1 MATKTDAGATEWA
14 IDDEVFRLRQWGTD
28 IIYLLPRPP
37 ITELDV
43 GAAEDCALCLVDESN
58 RVSRRHARIQRESA
72 GWVVHDLGSKN
83 GIRFDGMRRA
93 MQLLQPGIEL
103 GLGGL
108 TLIAESRRFAE
119 LRSFLARLL
128 GWGVDQLATV
138 DLALRALRLA
148 VASRSPLALCGDGD
162 LVPIAQAIHRH
173 TLGGDRPFILCD
185 PRRRAPDATVRT
197 AENIQ
202 PALAALVA
210 AQGGSLCVWSKRL
223 PRDFAQVR
231 AALRTQNVR
240 VQLIVCMQDPGD
252 GQAFEATRISIPPL
266 KTRVRELPR
275 IIDEYAAEALT
286 SLSVDVRI
294 TAADRAWIASC
305 SASSLPEIEKGTRRI
320 VAVRHTGGNI
330 TAAAEMLGMSAVAL
344 RAWIGR
350 RELPGSH

>member
-1 MATKTDAGATEWA
+1 MATKTDASATEWA

-28 IIYLLPRPP
+28 IIHLLPRPP
-37 ITELDV
+37 ITELEV
-43 GAAEDCALCLVDESN
+43 GSAEECALCLVDESN

-83 GIRFDGMRRA
+83 GIRLDGARQPML
-93 MQLLQPGIEL
+93 LLQPGIEL
-103 GLGGL
+103 GIGGL
-108 TLIAESRRFAE
+108 TLLAESRRSAE
-119 LRSFLARLL
+119 LRGFLARLL
-128 GWGVDQLATV
+128 GWGTDQLVTV

-148 VASRSPLALCGDGD
+148 VANRSPLALCGDGD
-162 LVPIAQAIHRH
+162 LVPIARAIHRH
-173 TLGGDRPFILCD
+173 TLGDDRPFILCD

-202 PALAALVA
+202 PAFDALVA

-231 AALRTQNVR
+231 GELRTQSVR
-240 VQLIVCMQDPGD
+240 VQLIVCMQDQGD
-252 GQAFEATRISIPPL
+252 GLAFETTRISIPSL
-266 KTRVRELPR
+266 ETRRRELPR
-275 IIDEYAAEALT
+275 IIDEYIAEALT
-286 SLSVDVRI
+286 SLSVDI
-294 TAADRAWIASC
+294 QFTAADRAWIASD

-330 TAAAEMLGMSAVAL
+330 TAAAELLGMSAVAL

-350 RELPGSH
+350 RELPGS